1 MNKAIEK
8 LLHER
13 YYLGTENS
21 WEELAERISH
31 IYPPS
36 LESIK
41 SKTFIPSSPTL
52 MNGNT
57 NGKRKGTLSSCF
69 TMGIEDSIEG
79 IFEALKEAALVT
91 KASGGVGYVFSN
103 LRSSNETIKT
113 INRKSSGPIPFLK
126 VFDKMLDGVSQGG
139 SRKGAGMAQFNITH
153 PDILSVIRLKETEG
167 TLERL
172 NISIRI
178 PDQFYKDLK
187 ENPNE
192 PHTCFDSEGLW
203 CIIKDENGKV
213 ITNQDIWNEIIDKA
227 WNSAEPGIFNIDI
240 AHRQC
245 TTTNLN
251 DTVLSNPC
259 QPAFATV
266 LTPNGIRTIG
276 EINIGDYIWSGKQFT
291 TVINKWSTGS
301 KSVYS
306 YNTSTGS
313 FIGTKNH
320 RIVQNDEKIEVKD
333 ANSIDQCRVD
343 QCRVL
348 LDNGFDEKTIMD
360 GLVIGDG
367 TVHKASNNLVYLC
380 IGEND
385 SDYFNSEIKHL
396 IIKDR
401 RIAFKYGW
409 EIDTTITY
417 LELPRVEERIIP
429 ERYYKGNRK
438 QILSFLRGLYSANG
452 SICGNRITL
461 KQSSLKL
468 IKQVQEMLSFIGISS
483 YYTINEPKNVVF
495 SNGVYECKKSYDL
508 NITQDRNI
516 FNEKIGFIQSYKN
529 EKVNQ
534 IINNIK
540 ERNYRKTTYDINSI
554 DYLDE
559 YEVFDLT
566 VEAEEHTYWSGGLLV
581 SNCAEFVNIP
591 YASCNLGSLNL
602 VNFVK
607 EDRTFDFEKF
617 DKEIRLATRFLD
629 SVIDVNDYPL
639 EKIKDVTLKVRP
651 IGLGAMALGDALYKM
666 RIPYNSDVAY
676 QLVERLFFLL
686 TMVSMHESIQMA
698 KEIGESY
705 PAFDYDLFIKAN
717 ERFSMSN
724 EIKEDLKKY
733 GVRNSCFT
741 SIAPNGSIS
750 YLAGMLSGG
759 IEPVYALAYSRRI
772 EKGNKDYEIVYIVD
786 PVFDEYLKENYTN
799 KIYLDILEKITKGN
813 GSCQNI
819 EEIPLEDRKVF
830 ITANDL
836 IPTEHLKML
845 AIVAKNTSLSVSK
858 TINMASTATKEDIS
872 EVYQKAHDLGVIG
885 VTVYRDG
892 CRQGILTTGTSKEE
906 EVGSIKDNHAPKRP
920 KKLQAHL
927 YPITV
932 KGNKF
937 GVVVGMLQDRPYEVF
952 AFVDSDNSVRHCN
965 GELIKETKGRYTF
978 VCEDIRIENIQL
990 AGDAERAVTILAS
1003 QLLRHGV
1010 PINNIISTIKKISDG
1025 ITDFTTAVA
1034 RVLTKYTKNGD
1045 ETGDVCPECGT
1056 KIIFENGCKVCK
1068 SCGYSGCG

>member
-21 WEELAERISH
+21 WEELSERISH

-41 SKTFIPSSPTL
+41 TKTFIPSSPTL

-79 IFEALKEAALVT
+79 IFESLKEAALVT

-126 VFDKMLDGVSQGG
+126 VFDKMLDGVSQAG
-139 SRKGAGMAQFNITH
+139 SRKGAGMAQFDVTH
-153 PDILSVIRLKETEG
+153 PDILNIIRLKSKEEVI
-167 TLERL
+167 EKF
-172 NISIRI
+172 NISIRVT
-178 PDQFYKDLK
+178 DDFYKKLK
-187 ENPNE
+187 ETPDVLHFVKNM
-192 PHTCFDSEGLW
+192 DDGLEFSLE
-203 CIIKDENGKV
+203 DNGKPV
-213 ITNQDIWNEIIDKA
+213 SVKQLWDEIVLGA
-227 WNSAEPGIFNIDI
+227 WTSAEPGIFNIDI

-251 DTVLSNPC
+251 DTVLSNP
-259 QPAFATV
+259 
-266 LTPNGIRTIG
+266 
-276 EINIGDYIWSGKQFT
+276 
-291 TVINKWSTGS
+291 
-301 KSVYS
+301 
-306 YNTSTGS
+306 
-313 FIGTKNH
+313 
-320 RIVQNDEKIEVKD
+320 
-333 ANSIDQCRVD
+333 
-343 QCRVL
+343 
-348 LDNGFDEKTIMD
+348 
-360 GLVIGDG
+360 
-367 TVHKASNNLVYLC
+367 
-380 IGEND
+380 
-385 SDYFNSEIKHL
+385 
-396 IIKDR
+396 
-401 RIAFKYGW
+401 
-409 EIDTTITY
+409 
-417 LELPRVEERIIP
+417 
-429 ERYYKGNRK
+429 
-438 QILSFLRGLYSANG
+438 
-452 SICGNRITL
+452 
-461 KQSSLKL
+461 
-468 IKQVQEMLSFIGISS
+468 
-483 YYTINEPKNVVF
+483 
-495 SNGVYECKKSYDL
+495 
-508 NITQDRNI
+508 
-516 FNEKIGFIQSYKN
+516 
-529 EKVNQ
+529 
-534 IINNIK
+534 
-540 ERNYRKTTYDINSI
+540 
-554 DYLDE
+554 
-559 YEVFDLT
+559 
-566 VEAEEHTYWSGGLLV
+566 
-581 SNCAEFVNIP
+581 CAEFVNIP

-607 EDRTFDFEKF
+607 EDRTFDFKKF
-617 DKEIRLATRFLD
+617 EKEIRLATRFLD
-629 SVIDVNDYPL
+629 SVIDINDYPL

-651 IGLGAMALGDALYKM
+651 IGLGAMALGDTLYKM

-676 QLVERLFFLL
+676 QLVDHLFYLL
-686 TMVSMHESIQMA
+686 TMVSMCESIQMA

-717 ERFSMSN
+717 ERFSISN
-724 EIKEDLKKY
+724 EIKEDLKNY

-799 KIYLDILEKITKGN
+799 EIYIDILEKITKGN
-813 GSCQNI
+813 GSCRNI

-836 IPTEHLKML
+836 TPTEHLRML

-892 CRQGILTTGTSKEE
+892 CRQGILTTGISKEE
-906 EVGSIKDNHAPKRP
+906 GSIKDNHAPKRP

-978 VCEDIRIENIQL
+978 VYEDMRIENIQL

-1010 PINNIISTIKKISDG
+1010 PINSIIYTIKKISDG

>member
-13 YYLGTENS
+13 YYLGAENS

-126 VFDKMLDGVSQGG
+126 VFDKMLDGVSQAG
-139 SRKGAGMAQFNITH
+139 SRKGAGMAQFDITH
-153 PDILSVIRLKETEG
+153 PDILNIIRLKSKEEVI
-167 TLERL
+167 EKF
-172 NISIRI
+172 NISIRVT
-178 PDQFYKDLK
+178 DDFYKKLK
-187 ENPNE
+187 ETPDVLHFVKNMDDGLEFILEDNGNPV
-192 PHTCFDSEGLW
+192 SVKQLW
-203 CIIKDENGKV
+203 DEIVLG
-213 ITNQDIWNEIIDKA
+213 A
-227 WNSAEPGIFNIDI
+227 WTSAEPGIFNIDI

-259 QPAFATV
+259 QPGFATV
-266 LTPNGIRTIG
+266 LTPNGISTIG
-276 EINIGDYIWSGKQFT
+276 EINIEDIIWSGKQWT
-291 TVINKWSTGS
+291 KITNKWPTGI

-306 YNTSTGS
+306 YNTSAGS
-313 FIGTKNH
+313 FIGTEKH
-320 RIVQNDEKIEVKD
+320 RIVEKGIKIQVKNAKYID
-333 ANSIDQCRVD
+333 SCPTESILSYPSKIDCV
-343 QCRVL
+343 
-348 LDNGFDEKTIMD
+348 
-360 GLVIGDG
+360 
-367 TVHKASNNLVYLC
+367 SY
-380 IGEND
+380 IGE
-385 SDYFNSEIKHL
+385 F
-396 IIKDR
+396 
-401 RIAFKYGW
+401 
-409 EIDTTITY
+409 
-417 LELPRVEERIIP
+417 
-429 ERYYKGNRK
+429 
-438 QILSFLRGLYSANG
+438 
-452 SICGNRITL
+452 
-461 KQSSLKL
+461 
-468 IKQVQEMLSFIGISS
+468 
-483 YYTINEPKNVVF
+483 
-495 SNGVYECKKSYDL
+495 
-508 NITQDRNI
+508 
-516 FNEKIGFIQSYKN
+516 
-529 EKVNQ
+529 
-534 IINNIK
+534 
-540 ERNYRKTTYDINSI
+540 
-554 DYLDE
+554 
-559 YEVFDLT
+559 EVFDIT
-566 VEAEEHTYWSGGLLV
+566 VEADEHTYWSGGLLV

-602 VNFVK
+602 VKFVK

-629 SVIDVNDYPL
+629 SVIDINDYPL
-639 EKIKDVTLKVRP
+639 EKIKDVTLQVRP
-651 IGLGAMALGDALYKM
+651 IGLGGMALGDALYKM

-676 QLVERLFFLL
+676 QLVDRLFYSL
-686 TMVSMHESIQMA
+686 TMVSMCESIQMA

-717 ERFSMSN
+717 ERFSISD

-733 GVRNSCFT
+733 GARNSCFT

-750 YLAGMLSGG
+750 YIAGMLSGG

-772 EKGNKDYEIVYIVD
+772 EKGSKDYEIVYIVD

-799 KIYLDILEKITKGN
+799 EIYLDILEKITKGN

-819 EEIPLEDRKVF
+819 EKIPLEDRKVF

-836 IPTEHLKML
+836 IPTEHLRML

-906 EVGSIKDNHAPKRP
+906 GYIKDNHAPKRP

-965 GELIKETKGRYTF
+965 GELVKETKGRYTF

-1010 PINNIISTIKKISDG
+1010 PINNIIYTIKKISDG

>member
-1 MNKAIEK
+1 
-8 LLHER
+8 
-13 YYLGTENS
+13 
-21 WEELAERISH
+21 
-31 IYPPS
+31 
-36 LESIK
+36 
-41 SKTFIPSSPTL
+41 
-52 MNGNT
+52 
-57 NGKRKGTLSSCF
+57 
-69 TMGIEDSIEG
+69 
-79 IFEALKEAALVT
+79 
-91 KASGGVGYVFSN
+91 
-103 LRSSNETIKT
+103 
-113 INRKSSGPIPFLK
+113 
-126 VFDKMLDGVSQGG
+126 MLDGVSQAG
-139 SRKGAGMAQFNITH
+139 SRKGAGMAQFDVTH
-153 PDILSVIRLKETEG
+153 PDILNIIRLKSKEEVI
-167 TLERL
+167 EKF
-172 NISIRI
+172 NISIRVT
-178 PDQFYKDLK
+178 DDFYKKLK
-187 ENPNE
+187 ETPDVLHFVKNM
-192 PHTCFDSEGLW
+192 DDGLEFSLE
-203 CIIKDENGKV
+203 DNGKPV
-213 ITNQDIWNEIIDKA
+213 SVKQLWDEIVLGA
-227 WNSAEPGIFNIDI
+227 WTSAEPGIFNIDI

-251 DTVLSNPC
+251 DTVLSNP
-259 QPAFATV
+259 
-266 LTPNGIRTIG
+266 
-276 EINIGDYIWSGKQFT
+276 
-291 TVINKWSTGS
+291 
-301 KSVYS
+301 
-306 YNTSTGS
+306 
-313 FIGTKNH
+313 
-320 RIVQNDEKIEVKD
+320 
-333 ANSIDQCRVD
+333 
-343 QCRVL
+343 
-348 LDNGFDEKTIMD
+348 
-360 GLVIGDG
+360 
-367 TVHKASNNLVYLC
+367 
-380 IGEND
+380 
-385 SDYFNSEIKHL
+385 
-396 IIKDR
+396 
-401 RIAFKYGW
+401 
-409 EIDTTITY
+409 
-417 LELPRVEERIIP
+417 
-429 ERYYKGNRK
+429 
-438 QILSFLRGLYSANG
+438 
-452 SICGNRITL
+452 
-461 KQSSLKL
+461 
-468 IKQVQEMLSFIGISS
+468 
-483 YYTINEPKNVVF
+483 
-495 SNGVYECKKSYDL
+495 
-508 NITQDRNI
+508 
-516 FNEKIGFIQSYKN
+516 
-529 EKVNQ
+529 
-534 IINNIK
+534 
-540 ERNYRKTTYDINSI
+540 
-554 DYLDE
+554 
-559 YEVFDLT
+559 
-566 VEAEEHTYWSGGLLV
+566 
-581 SNCAEFVNIP
+581 CAEFVNIP

-607 EDRTFDFEKF
+607 EDRTFDFKKF
-617 DKEIRLATRFLD
+617 EKEIRLATRFLD
-629 SVIDVNDYPL
+629 SVIDINDYPL

-651 IGLGAMALGDALYKM
+651 IGLGAMALGDTLYKM

-676 QLVERLFFLL
+676 QLVDHLFYLL
-686 TMVSMHESIQMA
+686 TMVSMCESIQMA

-717 ERFSMSN
+717 ERFSISN
-724 EIKEDLKKY
+724 EIKEDLKNY

-799 KIYLDILEKITKGN
+799 EIYIDILEKITKGN
-813 GSCQNI
+813 GSCRNI

-836 IPTEHLKML
+836 TPTEHLRML

-892 CRQGILTTGTSKEE
+892 CRQGILTTGISKEE
-906 EVGSIKDNHAPKRP
+906 GSIKDNHAPKRP

-978 VCEDIRIENIQL
+978 VYEDMRIENIQL

-1010 PINNIISTIKKISDG
+1010 PINSIIYTIKKISDG